1 MIKLSRYA
9 IVDYGVDHADY
20 FQGHSAEGFK
30 YKALGVGAN
39 YREALHD
46 AFDQTNMMDEDDV
59 PNLERPSD
67 DEESQPQKPIAVGD
81 GMYYYVGLRW
91 NTEVG
96 LNGNLD
102 ALVKTYGRKRVADA
116 FDDARE
122 DGDALT
128 VTVQLE
134 NPLGAP
140 VDISPWDAGINLTED
155 DVQVVGG
162 LGPSGEGGSI
172 DMTIPREA
180 WGRVALRND

>member
-1 MIKLSRYA
+1 M
-9 IVDYGVDHADY
+9 
-20 FQGHSAEGFK
+20 
-30 YKALGVGAN
+30 
-39 YREALHD
+39 
-46 AFDQTNMMDEDDV
+46 
-59 PNLERPSD
+59 
-67 DEESQPQKPIAVGD
+67 
-81 GMYYYVGLRW
+81 
-91 NTEVG
+91 
-96 LNGNLD
+96 
-102 ALVKTYGRKRVADA
+102 ADA

-180 WGRVALRND
+180 WGRVALRQD

>member
-1 MIKLSRYA
+1 MIKLERYA

-20 FQGHSAEGFK
+20 FQGHSPYGFQHM
-30 YKALGVGAN
+30 ALGAGAD

-46 AFDQTNMMDEDDV
+46 AFEQAAGGDDS
-59 PNLERPSD
+59 PNLERPTY
-67 DEESQPQKPIAVGD
+67 DEELNPQAPVAVGD

-91 NTEVG
+91 NTEVS

-102 ALVKTYGRKRVADA
+102 TLVKTYGLRRVADA

-128 VTVQLE
+128 VTVQLDSPME
-134 NPLGAP
+134 NP
-140 VDISPWDAGINLTED
+140 VDVTPWDAGINLTED